1 MVDLDENRVRQRYSV
16 FPARHHVIREA
27 DTLREL
33 ICLEH
38 NRMWLAR
45 SSTGRQVVKTVFNSI
60 GVNRDILGGND
71 RAEGG

>member
-1 MVDLDENRVRQRYSV
+1 
-16 FPARHHVIREA
+16 VIREA